1 MNKQN
6 GKRPTARRARRK
18 PPKKK
23 DAPVDMGVIEYKR
36 LKLKEIRGDIE
47 LARLENKTT
56 GLSQLHRLEIQMHD
70 EIADAVRAQG
80 ESAADM
86 TTEELMGY
94 ILETILELPAGV
106 QDQIAATLQA
116 VREGAIVKL
125 GEAPKKRRTKRAK
138 S

>member
-125 GEAPKKRRTKRAK
+125 GEAPKKRRAKRAK

>member
-1 MNKQN
+1 MNKQT
-6 GKRPTARRARRK
+6 KARPTKRRARRK

-36 LKLKEIRGDIE
+36 LKLEEIRGDIE

-70 EIADAVRAQG
+70 EIADAIRAQG

-94 ILETILELPAGV
+94 ILETILELPQGV

-116 VREGAIVKL
+116 VREGSIVKL
-125 GEAPKKRRTKRAK
+125 GAAPKKRKTKRAK

>member
-36 LKLKEIRGDIE
+36 LKLEEIRGDIE

-80 ESAADM
+80 DTAADM
-86 TTEELMGY
+86 STEELMGY

>member
-1 MNKQN
+1 MNKQT
-6 GKRPTARRARRK
+6 KARPTKRRARRK

-23 DAPVDMGVIEYKR
+23 SAPVDMGVIEYKR
-36 LKLKEIRGDIE
+36 LKLEEIRGDIE

-70 EIADAVRAQG
+70 EIADAIRAQG
-80 ESAADM
+80 ENAADM
-86 TTEELMGY
+86 TTEQLMGY
-94 ILETILELPAGV
+94 ILETILELPQGV

-116 VREGAIVKL
+116 VREGSIVKL
-125 GEAPKKRRTKRAK
+125 GEAPKKRRAKRAK

>member
-1 MNKQN
+1 MNKQK

-70 EIADAVRAQG
+70 EIADAIRAQG
-80 ESAADM
+80 ESATDM
-86 TTEELMGY
+86 STEELMGY
-94 ILETILELPAGV
+94 ILETILELPQGV

-116 VREGAIVKL
+116 VRDGSIVKL
-125 GEAPKKRRTKRAK
+125 GAAPKKRKSGRAK
-138 S
+138 A